1 MVNTGLGAYITLI
14 EIIVERVSELKK
26 LIIKHFILK
35 KVKTK
40 EKNKPMTPLVED
52 MNFFIVI
59 DMLNRILNQ
68 ISRYLKLKKYFRI
81 ELSILYRNKP
91 SFLVTLLQIVAVQN
105 HWSIPHP
112 QLKLQG

>member
-1 MVNTGLGAYITLI
+1 MVNTGFGAYITLI
-14 EIIVERVSELKK
+14 EIIVEQVSELKK
-26 LIIKHFILK
+26 LIIKQ

-52 MNFFIVI
+52 MSFFIVI
-59 DMLNRILNQ
+59 DRLNRTLNQ